1 MGFNKKQLPS
11 ISTLQQM
18 VKDLGTEY
26 VVRMYTRK
34 VDALTGSTESLE
46 YLRKI
51 AEQYDSN
58 LRKQF

>member
-34 VDALTGSTESLE
+34 VDTLIGSTES
-46 YLRKI
+46 RRVSQKDCRTI
-51 AEQYDSN
+51 
-58 LRKQF
+58 

>member
-34 VDALTGSTESLE
+34 VDTLIGSTESLE

>member
-1 MGFNKKQLPS
+1 MGFNKKQLPN

-34 VDALTGSTESLE
+34 VDTLMGSTESFE
-46 YLRKI
+46 YLREI

>member
-34 VDALTGSTESLE
+34 VDALMGSTESLE